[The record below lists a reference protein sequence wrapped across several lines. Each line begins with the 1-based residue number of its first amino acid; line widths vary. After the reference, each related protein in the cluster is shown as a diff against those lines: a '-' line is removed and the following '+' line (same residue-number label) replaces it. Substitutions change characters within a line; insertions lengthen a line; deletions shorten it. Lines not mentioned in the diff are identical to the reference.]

1 MKYRIEDLDL
11 QELIAVIRSIE
22 KHLDYVE
29 DSAQEEIEA
38 GLKPADYWGDQ
49 KAVLSETLAKVN
61 RKQLVIG
68 GDVL

>member
-1 MKYRIEDLDL
+1 MKFRIEDLNMN
-11 QELIAVIRSIE
+11 ELVAVIRSIE

-38 GLKPADYWGDQ
+38 GLKPADFWGEQ
-49 KAVLSETLAKVN
+49 KALLAETLAKVN
-61 RKQLVIG
+61 RKKLVID